1 MCFWTI
7 ACSAAPDGPNDPDP
21 NELNDA
27 LGAEP
32 NWPENDDCE
41 LGAEANDG
49 PENDWDPT
57 NDWLDPEPPNEAP
70 PLKTGAEAEI

>member
-7 ACSAAPDGPNDPDP
+7 ACSAPNDPVPNDPVPNDPDP

-32 NWPENDDCE
+32 N
-41 LGAEANDG
+41 DG
-49 PENDWDPT
+49 PENDWGDPS
-57 NDWLDPEPPNEAP
+57 NDWLDPELANEAP
-70 PLKTGAEAEI
+70 PLKIGAEAEMKIWIN